1 MKLSDKITY
10 LRTKLNMSQEEL
22 ADYLNVSRQ
31 SVSKWE
37 IGQSDPR
44 IDKIIQ
50 LCALF
55 GVTTDELIRDEIDIS
70 DAITE
75 TGSAGLSSG
84 KYFGTDGFRGEAN
97 VDLNAEQAFKIGRFL
112 GWYYSSSLSGCR
124 DRNYRPRIA
133 IGKDTRRSS
142 YMLEYAI
149 AAGVTSSGA
158 DAYMLHVTTT
168 PSVSYV
174 TRLDDFDCGIMI
186 SASHNVY
193 YDNGIKLINRYGE
206 KMDEHTLALVEAY
219 IDGNLSALGVEGNDL
234 PLAHKERVGAIIDYA
249 AGRNRYVGYLI
260 SVVTHSFRNMK
271 IALDCANGASWMI
284 APAVFEALGAQIFV
298 INGQPDGQNI
308 NRNAGSTHIEYLAA
322 YVKENHLDVGFAFDG
337 DADRCIAV
345 DENGNVIDGDK
356 IMFVLANMLK
366 RRGAL
371 EDDMLVTTVMSNA
384 GLYKSC
390 KEAGI
395 NTIQTNV
402 GDKYVYEAMQKH
414 GYSLGGEQSGHIIIH
429 KYATT
434 GDGILT
440 ALMVMEE
447 ILDRKTTLGKLASA
461 VTIYPQVLRN
471 IRVTDK
477 TVVMRDPDIKV
488 KLDKITE
495 SLGDSGRIL
504 VRKSGTEPLIRVMAE
519 GEDIDLCEHYVNSV
533 IELIKA
539 KGYAAR
545 S

>member
-1 MKLSDKITY
+1 MKLADKIVY
-10 LRTKLNMSQEEL
+10 LRNKLNMSQEEL
-22 ADYLNVSRQ
+22 ADYLDVSRQ

-44 IDKIIQ
+44 IDKILQ
-50 LCALF
+50 LCTLF
-55 GVTTDELIRDEIDIS
+55 GVSTDELIRDEIELSVKNDEQS
-70 DAITE
+70 DK
-75 TGSAGLSSG
+75 LVSG

-97 VDLNAEQAFKIGRFL
+97 VELTAEQAFKIGRFL
-112 GWYYSSSLSGCR
+112 GWYYASSLSGCR

-149 AAGVTSSGA
+149 ASGITSSGA

-174 TRLDDFDCGIMI
+174 TRLDEFDCGVMI
-186 SASHNVY
+186 SASHNAY

-206 KMDEHTLALVEAY
+206 KMDDSTLALVEAY
-219 IDGNLSALGVEGNDL
+219 LDGKLNLLGVEGDL
-234 PLAHKERVGAIIDYA
+234 PLAHKERVGAIIDFV

-260 SVVTHSFRNMK
+260 SVVTQSFRNKK

-284 APAVFEALGAQIFV
+284 APAVFEALGAQVSV

-308 NRNAGSTHIEYLAA
+308 NRNAGSTHIEYLSA
-322 YVKENHLDVGFAFDG
+322 YVKENHYDIGFAFDG

-345 DENGNVIDGDK
+345 DENGNVVDGDK
-356 IMFVLANMLK
+356 IMYVLANMLK
-366 RRGAL
+366 RRGGL
-371 EDDMLVTTVMSNA
+371 EDDTLVTTVMSNA
-384 GLYKSC
+384 GLYKAC
-390 KEAGI
+390 REVGI
-395 NTIQTNV
+395 NTIQTAV
-402 GDKYVYEAMQKH
+402 GDKYVYEAMLKH
-414 GYSLGGEQSGHIIIH
+414 GYSLGGEQSGHIIVQ

-447 ILDRKTTLGKLASA
+447 VLDRKTTLGKLASA

-471 IRVTDK
+471 VRVSDK
-477 TVVMRDPDIKV
+477 AAVLADADIKARIE
-488 KLDKITE
+488 KITE
-495 SLGDSGRIL
+495 DFGDTGRIL
-504 VRKSGTEPLIRVMAE
+504 LRKSGTEPLIRVMAE
-519 GEDIDLCEHYVNSV
+519 GEDLDLCEHYVNSM
-533 IELIKA
+533 IEMIKS
-539 KGYAAR
+539 KGYAAKN
-545 S
+545 